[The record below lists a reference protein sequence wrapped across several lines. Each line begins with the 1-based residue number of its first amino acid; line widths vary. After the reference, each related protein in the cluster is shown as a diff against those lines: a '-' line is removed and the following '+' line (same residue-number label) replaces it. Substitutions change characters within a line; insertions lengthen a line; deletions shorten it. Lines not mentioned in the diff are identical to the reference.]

1 MSSLRALVGAFGDE
15 VAFLTGRGRATLLVI
30 LGLPLFYPTV
40 MSWLYEGNVA
50 IERPTL
56 VVDEDGSE
64 LSRQLQIRLDATQEI
79 RIVGRP
85 GTVSDGIEAVR
96 RGDAEM
102 LLWIPADFTRSI
114 QRGRTGRLPFWVDS
128 ANMVTYAGGMPGL
141 TNVVGSLNEDLGA
154 RFFMDKGMTTA
165 QAEARVMPVL
175 RDDHIRYRPSMG
187 YGDYLISGVFAV
199 VVQQVVLIGMTLSFG
214 MACDLG
220 RRRGRGRHGLA
231 DLAGRAIAHLPIYLF
246 GSAVLVFVMFPLAG
260 WTLLK
265 PAALFGLFAM
275 LVVSLLPMAL
285 VCARL
290 ARDRFDAFLLLMFL
304 STPMFMASGY
314 AWPTD
319 RMPGWVQAV
328 AACFPLT
335 PALQGSRTVA
345 TATGD
350 LGSVVPQILHLALLF
365 AAWALVLIVSVAAS
379 RGLDHRRSAR
389 LQNDPVST

>member
-165 QAEARVMPVL
+165 QAAPRSSRPMMKPNPPRAAVSRAALRTMERGSAPTCASSRHCLLPQQWPRSLSMRCQSTGSCWALRARSGEGRWTERL
-175 RDDHIRYRPSMG
+175 DGQLSGGCWARWTRPS
-187 YGDYLISGVFAV
+187 
-199 VVQQVVLIGMTLSFG
+199 
-214 MACDLG
+214 
-220 RRRGRGRHGLA
+220 
-231 DLAGRAIAHLPIYLF
+231 
-246 GSAVLVFVMFPLAG
+246 
-260 WTLLK
+260 
-265 PAALFGLFAM
+265 
-275 LVVSLLPMAL
+275 
-285 VCARL
+285 
-290 ARDRFDAFLLLMFL
+290 
-304 STPMFMASGY
+304 
-314 AWPTD
+314 
-319 RMPGWVQAV
+319 
-328 AACFPLT
+328 
-335 PALQGSRTVA
+335 SRCV
-345 TATGD
+345 
-350 LGSVVPQILHLALLF
+350 
-365 AAWALVLIVSVAAS
+365 S
-379 RGLDHRRSAR
+379 RGLGMAR
-389 LQNDPVST
+389 VLGRVRVLVQGNLGAGLLLSCACWARVTWIS